1 MLRSINNEKRYRSD
15 KKIYIYMK
23 NTDYIKCKQNM

>member
-1 MLRSINNEKRYRSD
+1 MLRSINNEKKD
-15 KKIYIYMK
+15 IDLTKKIYMK

>member
-1 MLRSINNEKRYRSD
+1 MLRSINNEKRYRSE
-15 KKIYIYMK
+15 KKYIYMK